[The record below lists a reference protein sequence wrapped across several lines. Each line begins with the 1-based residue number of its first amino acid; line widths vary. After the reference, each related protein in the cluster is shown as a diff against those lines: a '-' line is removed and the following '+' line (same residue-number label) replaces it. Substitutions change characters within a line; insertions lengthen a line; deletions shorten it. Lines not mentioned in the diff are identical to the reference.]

1 MALPA
6 LLNEIRGCKLC
17 AAHLPLGPNPVFSVS
32 AQAKL
37 LIVGQA
43 PGAKV
48 HESGVPWDDASGRLL
63 REWLGVNDHLFY
75 DKAKLALVPMGFC
88 YPGKGPSGDM
98 PPRPECAPLWH
109 AALLEHLKKIELT
122 LLVGR
127 YAQAF
132 YLGEKQGV
140 NLTATV
146 RNFKTY
152 LPRFLPL
159 PHPSPRN
166 RIWLRKNEWFDKEL
180 LPVLRKI
187 TGDLFNPEPPDR

>member
-48 HESGVPWDDASGRLL
+48 HESGVPWDDASGRLM
-63 REWLGVNDHLFY
+63 REWLGVTDHLFY
-75 DKAKLALVPMGFC
+75 DKAKIALVPMGFC
-88 YPGKGPSGDM
+88 YPGKGPSGDI

-166 RIWLRKNEWFDKEL
+166 RIWLRKNEWFEKEL

-187 TGDLFNPEPPDR
+187 TGDLFNPEPPVR